1 MTVDNASFTILT
13 DVRYAKDKNKVFI
26 QGSEIKN
33 ADPNTFEMLLKD
45 EYSKDK
51 NHVYL
56 GNSIVISADPFTF
69 KILEWPYGKDKVH
82 IFCGNI
88 PMKVSAIDEF
98 MVTKSTVHKS
108 YYSTSS
114 FIKNNKDYEWLDT
127 VPNNGI
133 IVREISEGET
143 SSENIEVS
151 KR

>member
-56 GNSIVISADPFTF
+56 
-69 KILEWPYGKDKVH
+69 
-82 IFCGNI
+82 
-88 PMKVSAIDEF
+88 
-98 MVTKSTVHKS
+98 
-108 YYSTSS
+108 
-114 FIKNNKDYEWLDT
+114 
-127 VPNNGI
+127 
-133 IVREISEGET
+133 
-143 SSENIEVS
+143 
-151 KR
+151 